1 MEKIGRLSMKKIRN
15 LSIRK
20 TIILYLS
27 VTLILSFV
35 LGYFVMH
42 GAQRKQLQIWTKYMG
57 AEYREQIEMAGEGH
71 MPPNAIMPV
80 QRPAD
85 ADMSDRDRMIT
96 EICDFLQTYSI
107 LVIAFAGTV
116 LATFLFYR
124 NKLRQPFT
132 ELSKATEAIA
142 RQNLDFTISYSNR
155 DELGQVCAEFET
167 MRRQLAENNRRMWN
181 MLENERALRAS
192 VSHDIRSPL
201 TILKGYQEMLSE
213 EIQTA
218 NPASAEVMSEM
229 LREGMVQIERM
240 ERFLDTMNKLSALE
254 NRDIRIQEIPLSQLV
269 KQYRRNLEMLS
280 AGNGMECELLS
291 PDDHMSGDREE
302 LLHIDVEMVTEVL
315 ENLLANAFR
324 YAERKVTVRLST
336 SDGELRVEVR
346 DDGPGFAESAEVLT
360 KAYYHTG
367 AQDDLTHFGMGLYI
381 CRVYCERMG
390 GRLFL
395 GNDGDGG
402 GKAVAVFPL

>member
-1 MEKIGRLSMKKIRN
+1 MEKIIRLSMEKIRN

-42 GAQRKQLQIWTKYMG
+42 GAQWKQFQIWTKYMG
-57 AEYREQIEMAGEGH
+57 AEYHKQIEMVGEGH
-71 MPPNAIMPV
+71 MPPNAIMPI
-80 QRPAD
+80 QRPVG
-85 ADMSDRDRMIT
+85 ADMTDRDRMIT

-218 NPASAEVMSEM
+218 DPASAEAMSEM

-254 NRDIRIQEIPLSQLV
+254 NRDIRIREIPLSQLA
-269 KQYRRNLEMLS
+269 K
-280 AGNGMECELLS
+280 
-291 PDDHMSGDREE
+291 
-302 LLHIDVEMVTEVL
+302 
-315 ENLLANAFR
+315 
-324 YAERKVTVRLST
+324 
-336 SDGELRVEVR
+336 
-346 DDGPGFAESAEVLT
+346 
-360 KAYYHTG
+360 
-367 AQDDLTHFGMGLYI
+367 
-381 CRVYCERMG
+381 
-390 GRLFL
+390 
-395 GNDGDGG
+395 
-402 GKAVAVFPL
+402 